1 MPQPAVQSGLAMPG
15 CVKCVE
21 RQLKGTV
28 THAVSA
34 GVDGPL
40 SVGKHACSRLGHH
53 LLLHLVLL
61 RELALP
67 SGQGLHVTA
76 PGAGAKNPQS
86 QGLQAAEEL
95 PVANVPAGH
104 LLQLESLLLYSPGPQ
119 VWQVAMG
126 PPGEYVPS
134 GHLSQT
140 RADEEETT

>member
-1 MPQPAVQSGLAMPG
+1 MPG

-104 LLQLESLLLYSPGPQ
+104 LLQLESLLRAVLSWATGL
-119 VWQVAMG
+119 AGGHG
-126 PPGEYVPS
+126 PPRRI
-134 GHLSQT
+134 
-140 RADEEETT
+140 RAFRALVADQGRRGGDSIARAAHCRRA